1 MALTGKNNHQ
11 SVLDD
16 DASLFQIK
24 EEKSERQKWSE
35 MNAGQRIQYFTD
47 YYLLK
52 CIICIIVIAVTGIIL
67 WTVLKPQKER
77 ELFLAVVHNT
87 MIPEK
92 KESLEQLLTELFV
105 SDPKHQ
111 EVRVDDSFPS
121 GYESDAKLSAFLAAE
136 EIDLIITNET
146 HFQSL
151 AQNDCF
157 ADLDEI
163 MPEFTKLHQNF
174 VYQTEG
180 YREESESNLSE
191 YDTGQIQKSQ
201 TKQKKAESAESE
213 TKRAETS
220 KTPAEELSSGKTK
233 NLIKSYGINVT
244 NCSFLKES
252 WFQEENA
259 ILGIVLNGKNQENAS
274 SALKQ
279 LLLE

>member
-16 DASLFQIK
+16 GASLFQIT
-24 EEKSERQKWSE
+24 EEKSEKQKWSE
-35 MNAGQRIQYFTD
+35 MNAGQRIQYFAD

-52 CIICIIVIAVTGIIL
+52 CIICIIVTAVAGIIL
-67 WTVLKPQKER
+67 WTVFKPQKER

-87 MIPEK
+87 MIPEE

-105 SDPKHQ
+105 NDPQNQ

-146 HFQSL
+146 HFQAL

-163 MPEFTKLHQNF
+163 MPEFTNTHRKF
-174 VYQTEG
+174 IYQTEG
-180 YREESESNLSE
+180 YGEEPSS
-191 YDTGQIQKSQ
+191 DKS
-201 TKQKKAESAESE
+201 K
-213 TKRAETS
+213 
-220 KTPAEELSSGKTK
+220 EL
-233 NLIKSYGINVT
+233 LKSYGINVT
-244 NCSFLKES
+244 DCSFLKES
-252 WFQEENA
+252 WFQEEDA
-259 ILGIVLNGKNQENAS
+259 ILGIVLNGKKQENAS
-274 SALKQ
+274 HTLEQ
-279 LLLE
+279 LFSE